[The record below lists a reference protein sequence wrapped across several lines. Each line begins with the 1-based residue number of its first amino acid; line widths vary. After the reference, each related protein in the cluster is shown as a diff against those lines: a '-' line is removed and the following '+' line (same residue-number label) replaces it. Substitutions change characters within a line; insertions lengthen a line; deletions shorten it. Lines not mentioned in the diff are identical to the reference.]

1 MNRIRNT
8 GAAIALAAGFS
19 LVFQGYQ
26 SYATKT
32 EIDSAQEE
40 ISSLE
45 EEKKRVESTLKD
57 LESLKSDASAYVEQ
71 LDASLSELESELTAL
86 SSRIAGKE
94 EEISAAQA
102 DLEAARAVEQEQYE
116 AMKLRIRYMYERG
129 ETSFWDMLVG
139 SESVS
144 QMLNRAE
151 YISQISQY
159 DREKL
164 EEYARA
170 KEDIAEKEAG
180 LQQEKEELLSL
191 QQSTEAKQQSM
202 ETLMAEKTAELQNYE
217 AQIAGAQDQLTEY
230 EKDIQAQ
237 EAKIRAIEEE
247 MRRKEE
253 EARKKAEAA
262 GQTYTTVN
270 LGNISF
276 IWPCPSSSRITS
288 QFGDRSAPTEGAST
302 DHKGVDIGASTGSDI
317 LAAASGTVTIS
328 TYSVS
333 AGNYIMIDHGGGVST
348 VYMHCSSRLVSVGD
362 EVKQGQVIGKVGSTG
377 YSTGPHLHF
386 GIRAN
391 GAYVNPLTYVSP

>member
-1 MNRIRNT
+1 MRKRN
-8 GAAIALAAGFS
+8 AAAALLLAAGFS
-19 LVFQGYQ
+19 LTFQGYQ

-32 EIDSAQEE
+32 EIDSAKEE
-40 ISSLE
+40 KSSLE
-45 EEKKRVESTLKD
+45 EEKKKVEGTLKE
-57 LESLKSDASAYVEQ
+57 LENLKSDTAAYVER
-71 LDASLSELESELTAL
+71 LDASLSALDAELTELAG
-86 SSRIAGKE
+86 RISGKE
-94 EEISAAQA
+94 EEISAAQE
-102 DLEAARAVEQEQYE
+102 DLEEAKAVEQEQYE

-129 ETSFWDMLVG
+129 ETSFWDMLAG
-139 SESVS
+139 AESVS

-151 YISQISQY
+151 YISQISRY

-164 EEYARA
+164 EEYVQA
-170 KEDIAEKEAG
+170 KENIAEKEAG
-180 LQQEKEELLSL
+180 LQREREELVSL

-217 AQIAGAQDQLTEY
+217 NQIAGVQDQLTEY

-247 MRRKEE
+247 MKRKEE

-288 QFGDRSAPTEGAST
+288 QFGDRTSPTEGAST
-302 DHKGVDIGASTGSDI
+302 DHKGVDIGAASGSDI

>member
-1 MNRIRNT
+1 MKKRNV
-8 GAAIALAAGFS
+8 GAALLLAAGFS
-19 LVFQGYQ
+19 LSFQGYQ
-26 SYATKT
+26 SYATRT
-32 EIDSAQEE
+32 EIDSAQEKV
-40 ISSLE
+40 SSLE
-45 EEKKRVESTLKD
+45 EEKKKVENTLKD
-57 LESLKSDASAYVEQ
+57 LEGLKSDVAAYVEQ
-71 LDASLSELESELTAL
+71 LDASLSALESELDEL
-86 SSRIAGKE
+86 EGQISGKE
-94 EEISAAQA
+94 EEIAAAQA
-102 DLEAARAVEQEQYE
+102 DLEAAKATEQEQYE

-129 ETSFWDMLVG
+129 ETSFWDMLAG
-139 SESVS
+139 AESVS

-151 YISQISQY
+151 YISQISRY

-164 EEYARA
+164 TEYARA
-170 KEDIAEKEAG
+170 RDDIAAREAG
-180 LQQEKEELLSL
+180 LQQERDELLAL
-191 QQSTEAKQQSM
+191 QQSTEAKQQSV
-202 ETLMAEKTAELQNYE
+202 ETLMAEKTEEFRKYE
-217 AQIAGAQDQLTEY
+217 EQIAGAQDQLSEY
-230 EKDIQAQ
+230 EKDIQEQ
-237 EAKIRAIEEE
+237 EARIRAIEEE

-253 EARKKAEAA
+253 EERKKAEAA
-262 GQTYTTVN
+262 GQTYTPVN
-270 LGNISF
+270 LGDISF

-302 DHKGVDIGASTGSDI
+302 DHKGVDIGAASGSDI

-391 GAYVNPLTYVSP
+391 GAYVNPLTHVSP